1 MDREQK
7 QESSISTGA
16 RVSIVALA
24 ELDKYWECEGY
35 QIKTMSQLMN
45 WSLERLCEVVK
56 SNGVIEGI
64 ESVKEAHS
72 HLISRRLYQGGM
84 LKRGSLKL
92 DHALKFESLREEGVD
107 PKDYVPQH
115 YNIRHNERSVKT
127 APKSK
132 EFQNS
137 MQRTNWVPLPGYPD
151 HLYPEGDEEARQKL
165 TKQLEAAGIRPDKE
179 VLDKAT
185 EEAIRSA
192 KERGMIKET
201 KASANLTEFEVEKRE
216 REYLENLN
224 APLDPEFIKKN
235 IVRP

>member
-1 MDREQK
+1 MNKEQK
-7 QESSISTGA
+7 QESSIATGA
-16 RVSIVALA
+16 RVSIVTLA
-24 ELDKYWECEGY
+24 ELDKYWEHEGY
-35 QIKTMSQLMN
+35 QVRTMSQLIN
-45 WSLERLCEVVK
+45 WSLERLAEIVK
-56 SNGVIEGI
+56 SNELVVGI
-64 ESVKEAHS
+64 ESVAEAHRY
-72 HLISRRLYQGGM
+72 LTARRLYQSGM
-84 LKRGSLKL
+84 LKRGAPKL
-92 DHALKFESLREEGVD
+92 ELALQCESLRDEGVD
-107 PKDYVPQH
+107 PKEYISQQ
-115 YNIRHNERSVKT
+115 YNIRHNERSVRA

-137 MQRTNWVPLPGYPD
+137 MQRTNWIPLPGYPD